1 MVHLMRRQ
9 RGIQV
14 LRRGGATEA
23 RVLGA
28 TFAGLSPLAVEQ
40 PASAYDSVV
49 AMLQSWLVG
58 GISLVLI
65 YGAALV
71 AAVANPLTKRRLE
84 VRDQVERKLKAPLH
98 TALFREASVG
108 TCRKSGGKSEPS
120 GWFEQPQHRTES
132 HGGLLKWSL
141 QEGKFDRRTIE
152 EVQSWLKRKCPRAVQ
167 FEEGS
172 YSPERKAMNFPVP
185 WRALLPADAVPT
197 FSGQDGLREICDAT
211 GAGCEL
217 SGEGDTPSSLSDKI
231 LTISGN
237 VEQKEAACRRIVDK
251 LRVLQEVIDQEP
263 GVFVIIVPSTA
274 APAVIGSKGA
284 QIKEVIELS
293 GAEVSVAKESIIGMN
308 DQPIGVTGTGGQV
321 VSAVSKINAILQD
334 LADRGRLQP
343 TDFRYRPGAQ
353 RPEDS
358 GGSSFGAPGR
368 AAQPTGGN
376 PRTNAKFVVATQV
389 AGWIIGKQ
397 GRHIRELQENS
408 GAHIQVLKEGEVPPG
423 VPVTDRIV
431 EIGGRFESKAEG
443 IQIILIAVDNMPA
456 LSAPRETLMLIPQQ
470 LTTDSEI
477 KDVRQMSGCE
487 IEVRDLPS
495 HDEGLCTLLGNIE
508 SRVKAAQQFLKRLE
522 EVMADGS
529 VSLPAPS
536 YGVRPSPSE
545 TLPES
550 SASDVWAKP
559 APSAK
564 DDPWAREDPWSK
576 ARDGGVA
583 AKELSSSFA
592 PSADSK
598 ASESRSVT
606 FDNNLKVTDIH
617 ASYAAPSAQGRE
629 PDSQD
634 PAKRGMEMSFGP
646 NGSGGSSFAPNGP
659 AKTTGLSFSPA
670 TSGPQMSF
678 APTGTSGVT
687 QMSFGPSGGPTA
699 GGSAMS
705 LAPNSGAPGLSSGG
719 VRMSFTPNGA
729 SSAPPSVMSS
739 SAGMKMSFSPDEPG
753 PGAKMSFSPDGPGA
767 PGAKM
772 SFSPD
777 APAAGGPSA
786 PSNGAGAKMSFSPDG
801 PGAPGHGLVLRCATN
816 LLFLLEVGSWVRHV
830 TCKTLTE
837 PLPRVHPKVPK

>member
-1 MVHLMRRQ
+1 MAPPALTCAH
-9 RGIQV
+9 
-14 LRRGGATEA
+14 A
-23 RVLGA
+23 RA
-28 TFAGLSPLAVEQ
+28 
-40 PASAYDSVV
+40 
-49 AMLQSWLVG
+49 
-58 GISLVLI
+58 
-65 YGAALV
+65 
-71 AAVANPLTKRRLE
+71 
-84 VRDQVERKLKAPLH
+84 
-98 TALFREASVG
+98 
-108 TCRKSGGKSEPS
+108 
-120 GWFEQPQHRTES
+120 
-132 HGGLLKWSL
+132 
-141 QEGKFDRRTIE
+141 
-152 EVQSWLKRKCPRAVQ
+152 
-167 FEEGS
+167 
-172 YSPERKAMNFPVP
+172 
-185 WRALLPADAVPT
+185 PADAVPT

-211 GAGCEL
+211 GAGCEV

-263 GVFVIIVPSTA
+263 GVFVIIVPSAA

-431 EIGGRFESKAEG
+431 EIGGRFEAKAEG

-456 LSAPRETLMLIPQQ
+456 LSAPRETLMLIPRQ
-470 LTTDSEI
+470 LTSDSEI

-536 YGVRPSPSE
+536 YGARPSPSE
-545 TLPES
+545 TLPE
-550 SASDVWAKP
+550 ASDVWAKP

-576 ARDGGVA
+576 ARDGGA
-583 AKELSSSFA
+583 AKEPSSTFA
-592 PSADSK
+592 SADSK
-598 ASESRSVT
+598 ASDSRSVT

-617 ASYAAPSAQGRE
+617 ASYAAPAQARE
-629 PDSQD
+629 DGQD

-670 TSGPQMSF
+670 TSGSQMSF
-678 APTGTSGVT
+678 APTGTSG
-687 QMSFGPSGGPTA
+687 QA
-699 GGSAMS
+699 SAMS
-705 LAPNSGAPGLSSGG
+705 FAPNSGAPGLGSGG
-719 VRMSFTPNGA
+719 VRMSFSPDGP
-729 SSAPPSVMSS
+729 SSAPPPVTSS
-739 SAGMKMSFSPDEPG
+739 SAGLVQC
-753 PGAKMSFSPDGPGA
+753 
-767 PGAKM
+767 
-772 SFSPD
+772 
-777 APAAGGPSA
+777 AG
-786 PSNGAGAKMSFSPDG
+786 
-801 PGAPGHGLVLRCATN
+801 V
-816 LLFLLEVGSWVRHV
+816 
-830 TCKTLTE
+830 
-837 PLPRVHPKVPK
+837 

>member
-1 MVHLMRRQ
+1 
-9 RGIQV
+9 
-14 LRRGGATEA
+14 
-23 RVLGA
+23 
-28 TFAGLSPLAVEQ
+28 
-40 PASAYDSVV
+40 
-49 AMLQSWLVG
+49 
-58 GISLVLI
+58 
-65 YGAALV
+65 
-71 AAVANPLTKRRLE
+71 
-84 VRDQVERKLKAPLH
+84 
-98 TALFREASVG
+98 
-108 TCRKSGGKSEPS
+108 
-120 GWFEQPQHRTES
+120 
-132 HGGLLKWSL
+132 
-141 QEGKFDRRTIE
+141 
-152 EVQSWLKRKCPRAVQ
+152 
-167 FEEGS
+167 
-172 YSPERKAMNFPVP
+172 MNFPVP
-185 WRALLPADAVPT
+185 WRALLPAWASGVDLGSASDVLGALTDFRALRLWADAVPT

-263 GVFVIIVPSTA
+263 GVFVIIVPSAA

-431 EIGGRFESKAEG
+431 EIGGRFEAKAEG

-456 LSAPRETLMLIPQQ
+456 LSAPRETLMLIPRQ
-470 LTTDSEI
+470 LTSDSEI

-536 YGVRPSPSE
+536 YGARPSPSE

-550 SASDVWAKP
+550 SDVWAKP

-576 ARDGGVA
+576 ARDGGA
-583 AKELSSSFA
+583 AKEPSSTFA
-592 PSADSK
+592 PADSK
-598 ASESRSVT
+598 ASDSRSVT

-617 ASYAAPSAQGRE
+617 ASYAGPSQARE
-629 PDSQD
+629 DGQD
-634 PAKRGMEMSFGP
+634 PAKRGMEMSP

-678 APTGTSGVT
+678 APTGTSGVK
-687 QMSFGPSGGPTA
+687 QMSFGPSGGPP

-705 LAPNSGAPGLSSGG
+705 FAPNSGAPGLGNGG
-719 VRMSFTPNGA
+719 VRMSFSPDGP
-729 SSAPPSVMSS
+729 SSAPPLTSS
-739 SAGMKMSFSPDEPG
+739 SAGMKMSFSPD
-753 PGAKMSFSPDGPGA
+753 DGPGR
-767 PGAKM
+767 
-772 SFSPD
+772 
-777 APAAGGPSA
+777 
-786 PSNGAGAKMSFSPDG
+786 
-801 PGAPGHGLVLRCATN
+801 GLAL
-816 LLFLLEVGSWVRHV
+816 
-830 TCKTLTE
+830 
-837 PLPRVHPKVPK
+837 

>member
-1 MVHLMRRQ
+1 
-9 RGIQV
+9 
-14 LRRGGATEA
+14 
-23 RVLGA
+23 
-28 TFAGLSPLAVEQ
+28 
-40 PASAYDSVV
+40 
-49 AMLQSWLVG
+49 
-58 GISLVLI
+58 
-65 YGAALV
+65 
-71 AAVANPLTKRRLE
+71 
-84 VRDQVERKLKAPLH
+84 
-98 TALFREASVG
+98 
-108 TCRKSGGKSEPS
+108 
-120 GWFEQPQHRTES
+120 
-132 HGGLLKWSL
+132 
-141 QEGKFDRRTIE
+141 
-152 EVQSWLKRKCPRAVQ
+152 
-167 FEEGS
+167 
-172 YSPERKAMNFPVP
+172 MNFPVP

-217 SGEGDTPSSLSDKI
+217 TGEGDTPSSLSDKI

-263 GVFVIIVPSTA
+263 GVFVIIVPSAA

-368 AAQPTGGN
+368 AAHPTGGN

-431 EIGGRFESKAEG
+431 EIGGRFEAKAEG
-443 IQIILIAVDNMPA
+443 IQIILIVVDNMPA
-456 LSAPRETLMLIPQQ
+456 LSAPRETLMLIPRQ
-470 LTTDSEI
+470 LTSDSEI

-536 YGVRPSPSE
+536 YGARPSPSE
-545 TLPES
+545 TLPE
-550 SASDVWAKP
+550 ASDVWAKP

-576 ARDGGVA
+576 ARDGGA
-583 AKELSSSFA
+583 AKEPSSTFA
-592 PSADSK
+592 SADSK
-598 ASESRSVT
+598 ASDSRSVT

-617 ASYAAPSAQGRE
+617 ASYAAPSQARE
-629 PDSQD
+629 DGQD

-670 TSGPQMSF
+670 TS
-678 APTGTSGVT
+678 
-687 QMSFGPSGGPTA
+687 
-699 GGSAMS
+699 
-705 LAPNSGAPGLSSGG
+705 
-719 VRMSFTPNGA
+719 
-729 SSAPPSVMSS
+729 
-739 SAGMKMSFSPDEPG
+739 
-753 PGAKMSFSPDGPGA
+753 
-767 PGAKM
+767 
-772 SFSPD
+772 
-777 APAAGGPSA
+777 
-786 PSNGAGAKMSFSPDG
+786 
-801 PGAPGHGLVLRCATN
+801 
-816 LLFLLEVGSWVRHV
+816 
-830 TCKTLTE
+830 
-837 PLPRVHPKVPK
+837 

>member
-1 MVHLMRRQ
+1 
-9 RGIQV
+9 
-14 LRRGGATEA
+14 
-23 RVLGA
+23 
-28 TFAGLSPLAVEQ
+28 
-40 PASAYDSVV
+40 
-49 AMLQSWLVG
+49 
-58 GISLVLI
+58 
-65 YGAALV
+65 
-71 AAVANPLTKRRLE
+71 
-84 VRDQVERKLKAPLH
+84 
-98 TALFREASVG
+98 
-108 TCRKSGGKSEPS
+108 
-120 GWFEQPQHRTES
+120 
-132 HGGLLKWSL
+132 
-141 QEGKFDRRTIE
+141 
-152 EVQSWLKRKCPRAVQ
+152 
-167 FEEGS
+167 
-172 YSPERKAMNFPVP
+172 MNFPVP

-251 LRVLQEVIDQEP
+251 LRVLQEEP

-353 RPEDS
+353 RPEDQCTDPVRFKRSAQRLRRLFFRSS
-358 GGSSFGAPGR
+358 GARCTAYRRQSPDQCQVRSGNAGSRLDHRKAGAAHSR
-368 AAQPTGGN
+368 AAGALAAAAQQP
-376 PRTNAKFVVATQV
+376 
-389 AGWIIGKQ
+389 
-397 GRHIRELQENS
+397 ENS

-576 ARDGGVA
+576 ARDGGRVGRFASVAEASTRCLLAGVA

-629 PDSQD
+629 PDS
-634 PAKRGMEMSFGP
+634 
-646 NGSGGSSFAPNGP
+646 
-659 AKTTGLSFSPA
+659 
-670 TSGPQMSF
+670 
-678 APTGTSGVT
+678 
-687 QMSFGPSGGPTA
+687 
-699 GGSAMS
+699 
-705 LAPNSGAPGLSSGG
+705 
-719 VRMSFTPNGA
+719 
-729 SSAPPSVMSS
+729 
-739 SAGMKMSFSPDEPG
+739 
-753 PGAKMSFSPDGPGA
+753 
-767 PGAKM
+767 
-772 SFSPD
+772 
-777 APAAGGPSA
+777 PAAKNRLARSVRQLQREHA
-786 PSNGAGAKMSFSPDG
+786 EQQAGEPILL
-801 PGAPGHGLVLRCATN
+801 LVL
-816 LLFLLEVGSWVRHV
+816 LGVFLLIFIGSFIFAMRAA
-830 TCKTLTE
+830 KGQPGE
-837 PLPRVHPKVPK
+837 QS